1 MKGDCLPFEKFKQ
14 TWLFQI
20 VADHNLSAHTLRVA
34 YVISSHLN
42 RNTRGAWP
50 GIAALMRHTRV
61 SRSAVIRS
69 IQRLEAAGHLRV
81 VRSRTARGKNSVN
94 HYLPVLSHSYDT
106 TLVSKLRHYPS
117 VKATTPEPLTKP
129 LIEPLPYG
137 SNKGSAEKKTEGFS
151 AEKTVSSSTP
161 NKPNAVSRCYALVRQ
176 HYPKRESL
184 VAKAL
189 KNTPAADV
197 LVAITEAVETGDD
210 LGNALGML

>member
-1 MKGDCLPFEKFKQ
+1 MPFEKFKQ

-50 GIAALMRHTRV
+50 GITALMRRTRV
-61 SRSAVIRS
+61 SRSTVIRS
-69 IQRLEAAGHLRV
+69 IQRLEAAGHLRA
-81 VRSRTARGKNSVN
+81 VRNRTACGKNSVN
-94 HYLPVLSHSYDT
+94 HYLPVLCHSCDT
-106 TLVSKLRHYPS
+106 TLVSKLRHHPS
-117 VKATTPEPLTKP
+117 VTATTPEPLTQP

-137 SNKGSAEKKTEGFS
+137 SNKRSAEKKMEGIS
-151 AEKTVSSSTP
+151 AEKTPSSSP
-161 NKPNAVSRCYALVRQ
+161 AVKPNPVSQCYALVRR

-210 LGNALGML
+210 LGNALGMLV